1 MRRILVLYAY
11 PPGKGEMRLAV
22 AQHLHAL
29 DGLGD
34 DVVYVN
40 AHDGSPSWLRH
51 QVFDAV
57 VLHTTFL
64 WYRTRKKHRRAWT
77 WLRELDC
84 RKVALPQD
92 EYYLAH
98 VLDDWLLELGVDH
111 VFSVFEEPLRSMI
124 YPRLSGRAT
133 FSTALTGYID
143 EETAAYCRHRHRPL
157 AERPLDIGYRT
168 RPPRFWLGRHGLLK
182 PGIGAAVLERA
193 GTHALKADISTRPED
208 TIYGTA
214 WLDFLLA
221 SRATI
226 GVEGGS
232 SVLDRR
238 GEVYRRVRELLKAQP
253 SLTFEQVDAAMP
265 VGWDSY
271 AFFAIGPRHL
281 EAVVT
286 RTAQVLVEGR
296 YSGVLEPE
304 RHYIPVKRD
313 FSDLDDA
320 LERLHDLDCLEELT
334 TRAYEEVYLAGRW
347 TLREFGNQLRD
358 ALAVRHRPR
367 IRKHLRST
375 IRVLA
380 SPRRRGDR
388 NGQSA

>member
-193 GTHALKADISTRPED
+193 GTHALKAEPAAARLPEGVRDGWALAEVTGEDAVRLILRPRPRPHEPLAPV
-208 TIYGTA
+208 GQPPQRPRP
-214 WLDFLLA
+214 LVRRPHLLQQPGGEQPRERAGIEAVRLCLRLGDRAQLARVGDHHPDPVAFEHRDDPVGA
-221 SRATI
+221 SRR
-226 GVEGGS
+226 
-232 SVLDRR
+232 L
-238 GEVYRRVRELLKAQP
+238 
-253 SLTFEQVDAAMP
+253 
-265 VGWDSY
+265 
-271 AFFAIGPRHL
+271 
-281 EAVVT
+281 
-286 RTAQVLVEGR
+286 
-296 YSGVLEPE
+296 E
-304 RHYIPVKRD
+304 RHDVARKQAP
-313 FSDLDDA
+313 
-320 LERLHDLDCLEELT
+320 
-334 TRAYEEVYLAGRW
+334 
-347 TLREFGNQLRD
+347 REQL
-358 ALAVRHRPR
+358 
-367 IRKHLRST
+367 
-375 IRVLA
+375 
-380 SPRRRGDR
+380 
-388 NGQSA
+388 